1 MVINLLAFISSL
13 ILSVSNNFIE
23 NDLFSVEMSFSL
35 VEETKKKDIYEIN
48 FVIVNKIN
56 NPLYYVASYEK
67 SSSYSQPNNLNEN
80 IDTNKDVDSSI
91 SDSDPSA
98 PPPLFTSAYQE
109 SFGVAKVDSE
119 PARTSSSNKV
129 ITNESKLT
137 NKKKSISQDLKFI
150 LKNDFFKLNLKN
162 SKNAKFFSDIDQN
175 PMKPNFIKNKEEF
188 QLGIKFDNLTEKEVN
203 IYKDISAYNPIICQ
217 IPVDGLVKKTI
228 LETNKKN
235 GVNPNDFFLTFSKNK
250 INISKLSLEL
260 DMTFHKTIDEAVD
273 KFLELQKVLKE
284 SL

>member
-13 ILSVSNNFIE
+13 ILSLSNNFIE

-67 SSSYSQPNNLNEN
+67 SSSYSQPNNLDEN

-137 NKKKSISQDLKFI
+137 NKKKSISQDLNFI

>member
-67 SSSYSQPNNLNEN
+67 SSSYSQPNNLDEN

-137 NKKKSISQDLKFI
+137 NKKKSISQDLNFI

-162 SKNAKFFSDIDQN
+162 SKNAKFFSDVDQN

-217 IPVDGLVKKTI
+217 IPVDGLIKKTI

>member
-67 SSSYSQPNNLNEN
+67 SSSYSQPNNLDEN

-129 ITNESKLT
+129 ITNDSKLT
-137 NKKKSISQDLKFI
+137 NKKKSISQDLNFI
-150 LKNDFFKLNLKN
+150 LQNDFFKLNLKN
-162 SKNAKFFSDIDQN
+162 SKNAKFFSDVDQN

>member
-67 SSSYSQPNNLNEN
+67 SSSYSQPNNLDEN

-162 SKNAKFFSDIDQN
+162 SKNAKFFSDVDQN

>member
-48 FVIVNKIN
+48 FVIVNKVN

-67 SSSYSQPNNLNEN
+67 SSSYSQPNNLDEN

-137 NKKKSISQDLKFI
+137 NKKKSISQDLNFI

-162 SKNAKFFSDIDQN
+162 SKNAKFFSDVDQN

>member
-1 MVINLLAFISSL
+1 MVINLLAIISSL

-67 SSSYSQPNNLNEN
+67 SSSYSQPNNLDEN

-129 ITNESKLT
+129 IANESKLT
-137 NKKKSISQDLKFI
+137 NKKKSISPDLNFI
-150 LKNDFFKLNLKN
+150 LQNDFFKLNLKN
-162 SKNAKFFSDIDQN
+162 SKNAKFFSDVDLN

-203 IYKDISAYNPIICQ
+203 IYNDISAYNPIICQ

>member
-67 SSSYSQPNNLNEN
+67 SSSYSQPNNLDEN

-129 ITNESKLT
+129 IANESKLT
-137 NKKKSISQDLKFI
+137 NKKKSISQDLNFI
-150 LKNDFFKLNLKN
+150 LQNDFFKLNLKN
-162 SKNAKFFSDIDQN
+162 SKNAKFFSDVDQN

>member
-13 ILSVSNNFIE
+13 ILSVNNNFIE

-67 SSSYSQPNNLNEN
+67 SSSYSQPNNLDEN

-137 NKKKSISQDLKFI
+137 NKKKSISQDLNFI
-150 LKNDFFKLNLKN
+150 LQNDFFKLNLKN

>member
-67 SSSYSQPNNLNEN
+67 SSSYSQPNNLDEN

-137 NKKKSISQDLKFI
+137 NKKKSISQDLNFI

-162 SKNAKFFSDIDQN
+162 SKNAKFFSDVDLN

>member
-13 ILSVSNNFIE
+13 ILNVSNNFIE

-67 SSSYSQPNNLNEN
+67 SSSYSQPNNLDEN

-137 NKKKSISQDLKFI
+137 NKKKSISQDLNFI
-150 LKNDFFKLNLKN
+150 LQNDFFKLNLKN

>member
-67 SSSYSQPNNLNEN
+67 SSSYSQPNNLDEN

-129 ITNESKLT
+129 ITNDSKLT
-137 NKKKSISQDLKFI
+137 NKKKSISQDLNFI
-150 LKNDFFKLNLKN
+150 LQNDFFKLNLKN
-162 SKNAKFFSDIDQN
+162 SKNAKFFSDVDLN

>member
-1 MVINLLAFISSL
+1 MVFNLLAIISSL

-67 SSSYSQPNNLNEN
+67 SSSYSQPNNLDEN

>member
-1 MVINLLAFISSL
+1 
-13 ILSVSNNFIE
+13 
-23 NDLFSVEMSFSL
+23 
-35 VEETKKKDIYEIN
+35 
-48 FVIVNKIN
+48 
-56 NPLYYVASYEK
+56 
-67 SSSYSQPNNLNEN
+67 
-80 IDTNKDVDSSI
+80 
-91 SDSDPSA
+91 
-98 PPPLFTSAYQE
+98 
-109 SFGVAKVDSE
+109 
-119 PARTSSSNKV
+119 
-129 ITNESKLT
+129 
-137 NKKKSISQDLKFI
+137 
-150 LKNDFFKLNLKN
+150 
-162 SKNAKFFSDIDQN
+162 
-175 PMKPNFIKNKEEF
+175 MKPNFIKNKEEF

>member
-67 SSSYSQPNNLNEN
+67 SSSYSQPNNLDEN

-137 NKKKSISQDLKFI
+137 NKKKSISQDLNFI
-150 LKNDFFKLNLKN
+150 LQNDFFKLNLKN

-175 PMKPNFIKNKEEF
+175 PMRPNFIKNKEEF

-203 IYKDISAYNPIICQ
+203 IYKDISSYNPIICQ

>member
-13 ILSVSNNFIE
+13 ILSLSNNFIE

-35 VEETKKKDIYEIN
+35 VEETKKKDVYEIN
-48 FVIVNKIN
+48 FVIVNKVN

-67 SSSYSQPNNLNEN
+67 SSSYSQSNNSDEN
-80 IDTNKDVDSSI
+80 IDSNNDVDSSMPQ
-91 SDSDPSA
+91 SDQSA

-109 SFGVAKVDSE
+109 SLGVLKVGAE

-129 ITNESKLT
+129 VTNESKLN
-137 NKKKSISQDLKFI
+137 NKKKSISSDLNFI
-150 LKNDFFKLNLKN
+150 LQNDFFKLNLKN
-162 SKNAKFFSDIDQN
+162 SKNAKFFADVDQN
-175 PMKPNFIKNKEEF
+175 PMRPNFIKNKEEF
-188 QLGIKFDNLTEKEVN
+188 QLGIKFNNLTEKEVN
-203 IYKDISAYNPIICQ
+203 IYKDMSAYNPIICQ

>member
-67 SSSYSQPNNLNEN
+67 SSSYSQPNNLDEN

>member
-48 FVIVNKIN
+48 FVIVNKVN

-67 SSSYSQPNNLNEN
+67 SSSYSQPNNLDEN

-129 ITNESKLT
+129 IANESKLT
-137 NKKKSISQDLKFI
+137 NKKKSISQDLNFI
-150 LKNDFFKLNLKN
+150 LQNDFFKLNLKN

>member
-13 ILSVSNNFIE
+13 ILSVNNNFIE

-48 FVIVNKIN
+48 FVIINKIN

-67 SSSYSQPNNLNEN
+67 SSSYSQPNNLDEN

-137 NKKKSISQDLKFI
+137 NKKKSISQDLNFI
-150 LKNDFFKLNLKN
+150 LQNDFFKLNLKN
-162 SKNAKFFSDIDQN
+162 SKNAKFFSDVDLN

-203 IYKDISAYNPIICQ
+203 IYNDISAYNPIICQ

>member
-1 MVINLLAFISSL
+1 MKNTYV
-13 ILSVSNNFIE
+13 NNDTYQTLT
-23 NDLFSVEMSFSL
+23 DL
-35 VEETKKKDIYEIN
+35 
-48 FVIVNKIN
+48 
-56 NPLYYVASYEK
+56 
-67 SSSYSQPNNLNEN
+67 
-80 IDTNKDVDSSI
+80 
-91 SDSDPSA
+91 
-98 PPPLFTSAYQE
+98 
-109 SFGVAKVDSE
+109 KVGPE
-119 PARTSSSNKV
+119 PARTTSSNKV

-137 NKKKSISQDLKFI
+137 NKKKSISQDLNFI
-150 LKNDFFKLNLKN
+150 LQNDFFKLNLKN
-162 SKNAKFFSDIDQN
+162 SKNAKFFSDVDQN
-175 PMKPNFIKNKEEF
+175 PMRPNFIKNKEEF
-188 QLGIKFDNLTEKEVN
+188 QIGIKFNNLTEKEVN

>member
-35 VEETKKKDIYEIN
+35 VEETKKKDVYEIN
-48 FVIVNKIN
+48 FVIVNKVN

-67 SSSYSQPNNLNEN
+67 SSSYSQPNNSDEN
-80 IDTNKDVDSSI
+80 IDINNDVDSSMPQ
-91 SDSDPSA
+91 SDQSA
-98 PPPLFTSAYQE
+98 PAPLFTSAYQE
-109 SFGVAKVDSE
+109 SLGVLKVGSE

-137 NKKKSISQDLKFI
+137 NKKKSISQDLNFI
-150 LKNDFFKLNLKN
+150 LQNDFFKLNLKN
-162 SKNAKFFSDIDQN
+162 SKNAKFFSDVDQN

-260 DMTFHKTIDEAVD
+260 DMTFHKTIDDAID

>member
-67 SSSYSQPNNLNEN
+67 SSSYSQPNNLDEN

-137 NKKKSISQDLKFI
+137 NKKKSISQDLNFI

-162 SKNAKFFSDIDQN
+162 SKNAKFFSDVDQN

>member
-67 SSSYSQPNNLNEN
+67 SSSYSQPNNLDEN

-91 SDSDPSA
+91 SDSDQSA

-137 NKKKSISQDLKFI
+137 NKKKSISQDLNFI

-162 SKNAKFFSDIDQN
+162 SKNAKFFSDVDQN

>member
-1 MVINLLAFISSL
+1 MVINLLAIISSL

-67 SSSYSQPNNLNEN
+67 SSSYSQPNNLDEN

-137 NKKKSISQDLKFI
+137 NKKKSISQDLNFI

-162 SKNAKFFSDIDQN
+162 SKNAKFFSDVDQN

>member
-67 SSSYSQPNNLNEN
+67 SSSYSQPNNLDEN

-137 NKKKSISQDLKFI
+137 NKKKSISQDLNFI
-150 LKNDFFKLNLKN
+150 LQNDFFKLNLKN

>member
-67 SSSYSQPNNLNEN
+67 SSSYSQPNNLDEN

-129 ITNESKLT
+129 ITNDSKLT
-137 NKKKSISQDLKFI
+137 NKKKSISQDLNFI
-150 LKNDFFKLNLKN
+150 LQNDFFKLNLKN
-162 SKNAKFFSDIDQN
+162 SKNAKFFSDVDLN

-203 IYKDISAYNPIICQ
+203 IYNDISAYNPIICQ

>member
-67 SSSYSQPNNLNEN
+67 SSSYSQPNNLDEN

-129 ITNESKLT
+129 IANESKLT
-137 NKKKSISQDLKFI
+137 NKKKSISQDLNFI
-150 LKNDFFKLNLKN
+150 LQNDFFKLNLKN

>member
-13 ILSVSNNFIE
+13 ILNVSNNFIE

-67 SSSYSQPNNLNEN
+67 SSSYSQPNNLDEN

-137 NKKKSISQDLKFI
+137 NKKKSISQDLNFI

>member
-67 SSSYSQPNNLNEN
+67 SSSYSQPNNLDEN

-137 NKKKSISQDLKFI
+137 NKKKSISQDLNFI
-150 LKNDFFKLNLKN
+150 LQNDFFKLNLKN
-162 SKNAKFFSDIDQN
+162 SKNAKFFSDVDQN

>member
-67 SSSYSQPNNLNEN
+67 SSSYSQPNNLDEN

-137 NKKKSISQDLKFI
+137 NKKKSISQDLNFI

>member
-48 FVIVNKIN
+48 FLIVNKVN

-67 SSSYSQPNNLNEN
+67 SSSYSQPNNLDEN

-137 NKKKSISQDLKFI
+137 NKKKSISQDLNFI

-162 SKNAKFFSDIDQN
+162 SKNAKFFSDVDQN

>member
-1 MVINLLAFISSL
+1 MVINLLAFISLL

-67 SSSYSQPNNLNEN
+67 SSSYSQPNNLDEN

-91 SDSDPSA
+91 SDSDQSA

-137 NKKKSISQDLKFI
+137 NKKKSISQDLNFI
-150 LKNDFFKLNLKN
+150 LQNDFFKLNLKN
-162 SKNAKFFSDIDQN
+162 SKNAKFFSDVDQN
-175 PMKPNFIKNKEEF
+175 PMRPNFIKNKEEF
-188 QLGIKFDNLTEKEVN
+188 QIGIKFDNLTETEVN